1 MTTLFKTLL
10 GALVIALLSTTT
22 YATNVFGTDPDGDT
36 VIIKFGKNS
45 KIVLYVDNKR
55 DLEKI
60 SRYDINKML
69 EDLNM
74 SVTEMDDTTKVL
86 TIEDESGKKYLKDT
100 TIVITK
106 VEPQYDRDQDYD
118 KDWNHDKDQNKSRSR
133 YYHRSK
139 FYFNIDM
146 GLNSFLEDSKFP
158 NGNELYALN
167 PIGSWYWQFGPSYR
181 NHILGPL
188 FIDLG
193 LNASCNVYRFDNPA
207 TRIEKTPAGI
217 VFTEETRPVTNS
229 KSKLSDWYIGAKA
242 VPVLA
247 FGGHGRDGWRLW
259 NNIDRGIRIG
269 FGGYVGYR
277 VWSRTKYVYDDGG
290 DKKKDKNTSNFLLND
305 VRYGVRGQFGFKG
318 IDLFVEYDLN
328 KMFQDG
334 SGAPDLQRI
343 QFGIT
348 L

>member
-1 MTTLFKTLL
+1 MTTVFKSLIGVL
-10 GALVIALLSTTT
+10 IVSLLSTSTFA
-22 YATNVFGTDPDGDT
+22 YNAFNTDPDGDT

-45 KIVLYVDNKR
+45 RIVLYVDNQR

-60 SRYDINKML
+60 SQYDINKML
-69 EDLNM
+69 DDLNM
-74 SVTEMDDTTKVL
+74 SVTEMDDTVKML

-106 VEPQYDRDQDYD
+106 VEPDNEYDWKEEKRD
-118 KDWNHDKDQNKSRSR
+118 KKR
-133 YYHRSK
+133 YHPRSK
-139 FYFNIDM
+139 FNFNIDV
-146 GLNSFLEDSKFP
+146 GLNNYIEDGKFP
-158 NGNELYALN
+158 SGNALYALN
-167 PIGSWYWQFGPSYR
+167 PIGSWYWQFSPTYR
-181 NHILGPL
+181 NYIAGPL

-193 LNASCNVYRFDNPA
+193 LTASNNIYRFDNAA
-207 TRIEKTPAGI
+207 TRLVKDPSG
-217 VFTEETRPVTNS
+217 VYFTEETRPVSNL
-229 KSKLSDWYIGAKA
+229 KSKLSDWYIGAKV
-242 VPVLA
+242 VPLLA
-247 FGGHGRDGWRLW
+247 FNDSKRNRWRMW
-259 NNIDRGIRIG
+259 NNVNGGVRVGV
-269 FGGYVGYR
+269 GGYFGYR
-277 VWSRTKYVYDDGG
+277 VSSRTKYIYEENG

-328 KMFQDG
+328 KMFQEG